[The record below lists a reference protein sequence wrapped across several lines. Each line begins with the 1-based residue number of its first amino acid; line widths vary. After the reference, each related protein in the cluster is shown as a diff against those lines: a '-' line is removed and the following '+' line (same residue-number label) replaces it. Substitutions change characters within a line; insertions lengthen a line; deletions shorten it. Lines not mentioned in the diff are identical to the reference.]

1 MEMMIEQTKTKI
13 KREMNHF
20 MALNVMSIAFGGIAL
35 AFAISAITTQAFALR
50 SANTSVFF
58 NSFSTII
65 IALIVAYLAL
75 RYIISTAEVFSKFE
89 EIQDEA
95 TEEKNH
101 ESEKLTQRIIRL
113 MGLYRE
119 EQSQIKRM
127 ILVSRIAGVCFFAN
141 AIIQTVILCIN
152 INAGTAQVA
161 PAVGGVLVSLIMGM
175 VGFFL
180 PASFHKYA
188 VCWDERLKKG
198 GEAEKNL
205 HALLEEHS

>member
-1 MEMMIEQTKTKI
+1 METTIEQTETKI
-13 KREMNHF
+13 KREMNYF

-35 AFAISAITTQAFALR
+35 AFAISAISTQAFALR

-161 PAVGGVLVSLIMGM
+161 PAVGGVLVSLIMGV